1 MTGNEEF
8 TGPIINRDFVTGPS
22 SSTRAESSFEGC
34 VGTKVPFFPSPFWRK
49 KVVRVVFLLPDPE
62 HLSIFLHAIYTDS
75 DSSPKHRISCKI
87 FLENCTSRRNQFEII
102 LCYVIGKNFSIGD
115 KLSVAGMAGSMG
127 QAGMGSYYGPAAAYG
142 SLSAASMA
150 AAAAA
155 AAQQSAAAMSAGLA
169 APAQVSRCAC

>member
-75 DSSPKHRISCKI
+75 DSSSKHRISCKI
-87 FLENCTSRRNQFEII
+87 SQFSLKIVRPEETSLKLYYVMLLEKIFQLVTNYLLQEWPAVWVKLGWARITDLQQLTVRYRR
-102 LCYVIGKNFSIGD
+102 
-115 KLSVAGMAGSMG
+115 
-127 QAGMGSYYGPAAAYG
+127 PAWPRPRPR
-142 SLSAASMA
+142 LHNNPRR
-150 AAAAA
+150 
-155 AAQQSAAAMSAGLA
+155 QCRLA
-169 APAQVSRCAC
+169 